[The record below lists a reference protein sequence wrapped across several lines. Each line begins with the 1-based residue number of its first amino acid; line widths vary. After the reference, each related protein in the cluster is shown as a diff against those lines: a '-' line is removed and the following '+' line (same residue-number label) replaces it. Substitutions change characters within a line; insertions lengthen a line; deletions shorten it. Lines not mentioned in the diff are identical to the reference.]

1 MLDSTYLNMRIL
13 LFVCVCTLGIEC
25 FGGWKISAAFTRV
38 GSVAAKFA

>member
-13 LFVCVCTLGIEC
+13 LFVCVCQLGLEC
-25 FGGWKISAAFTRV
+25 SGGWKFSAAFTLA